1 MNPLELL
8 EQELPRLTK
17 SEKIIAKYILGN
29 PKIGRAHV

>member
-17 SEKIIAKYILGN
+17 SEKIIAKYGEWN
-29 PKIGRAHV
+29 A